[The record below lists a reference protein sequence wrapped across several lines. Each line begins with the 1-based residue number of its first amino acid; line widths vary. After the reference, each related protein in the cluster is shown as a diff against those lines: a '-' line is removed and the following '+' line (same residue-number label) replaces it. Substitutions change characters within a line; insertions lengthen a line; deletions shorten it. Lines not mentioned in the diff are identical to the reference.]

1 MNLWLN
7 MQKKKLND
15 VFTDE
20 NPKSKVQLIYLDV
33 EMSSIVN
40 SGYPDNFKSVYFF
53 FLRKDFGRTK
63 TQHKRK
69 SADKTKTS

>member
-53 FLRKDFGRTK
+53 F
-63 TQHKRK
+63 
-69 SADKTKTS
+69 